1 MVKCWL
7 LFYEY
12 TYAVGTL
19 GTNRKQMSQLKNV
32 KQIKQGDV
40 DFKHCNNLIC
50 CKWHDNKLVLLYL
63 GTLKQWIRVL

>member
-7 LFYEY
+7 HFYEY

-50 CKWHDNKLVLLYL
+50 CKWHDNK
-63 GTLKQWIRVL
+63 